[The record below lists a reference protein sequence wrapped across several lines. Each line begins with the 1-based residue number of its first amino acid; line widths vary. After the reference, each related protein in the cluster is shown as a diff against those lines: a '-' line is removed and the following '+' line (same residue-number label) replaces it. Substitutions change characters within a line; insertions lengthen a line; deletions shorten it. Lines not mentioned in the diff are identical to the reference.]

1 MTVLSQPLLI
11 LLPAQ
16 ILLAVKSFKLQRYLD
31 GSIEP
36 PPRVVMDSSGSV
48 KINPAFEV
56 YEQQDSALASWL
68 LSSVG
73 PTVLPPLI
81 SLDSASQIWS
91 ALTTLFG
98 SKTTSQL
105 MHYRRLLH
113 SKKKGI

>member
-11 LLPAQ
+11 LLPA

-36 PPRVVMDSSGSV
+36 PPQVVMDSSRSV

-56 YEQQDSALASWL
+56 YEQQDNALASWL

-73 PTVLPPLI
+73 PTVLPHLI
-81 SLDSASQIWS
+81 GLDSASQIWS
-91 ALTTLFG
+91 ALTTLFR
-98 SKTTSQL
+98 SKTTSRL
-105 MHYRRLLH
+105 MHYRQLLH